1 MKQQEQLN
9 IKRIRERLNHQPCIG
24 STFMVSFNSYLK
36 DNKWIDMMLPACNLD
51 TEQGRDIFFSTLKQ
65 VQANGGTM
73 VMLRYKRPH
82 NGTMKKP
89 ILSAYAMPRFEI
101 NDLITK
107 TPGQNG

>member
-9 IKRIRERLNHQPCIG
+9 IKRIRERLNHQPSIG

-36 DNKWIDMMLPACNLD
+36 NNKWIDMMLPACNLD

-73 VMLRYKRPH
+73 VMLRYKQPNQGRKNRPVT
-82 NGTMKKP
+82 GTY
-89 ILSAYAMPRFEI
+89 LTPRFEI